1 MEAPFLAGYIDPL
14 RDDRSLDGET
24 RDRSKDAMT
33 LSHARVLAE
42 LVFAHEGHEQ
52 LDMA

>member
-1 MEAPFLAGYIDPL
+1 MEAPFLAGYIDPP

-24 RDRSKDAMT
+24 RGRGENAMT
-33 LSHARVLAE
+33 LSHARVLVE